1 MLSTTS
7 ISIVPVIYRGIV
19 RSVDQLKELVRGPSA
34 YNDQLREGIVI
45 RMFHSSTG
53 TNAPDANCG
62 STSSATT
69 AAVITTAATTT
80 TATAA
85 TVAATASGG
94 GAASAA
100 AAAAANQE
108 TVEEEG
114 GLGSLENWLVW
125 RAKLV
130 RSDFI
135 AGNERWNRTSKLA
148 TNSLSEEKSGY
159 A

>member
-1 MLSTTS
+1 MLSSTS
-7 ISIVPVIYRGIV
+7 ISIVPVIYTGII

-45 RMFHSSTG
+45 RMFHSSPG
-53 TNAPDANCG
+53 TNNTDTASG
-62 STSSATT
+62 STPARATT
-69 AAVITTAATTT
+69 VVKTAAAA

-85 TVAATASGG
+85 ALTVQQEESATGD
-94 GAASAA
+94 
-100 AAAAANQE
+100 
-108 TVEEEG
+108 
-114 GLGSLENWLVW
+114 SLDNWLVW

-148 TNSLSEEKSGY
+148 TNSLTEERSY